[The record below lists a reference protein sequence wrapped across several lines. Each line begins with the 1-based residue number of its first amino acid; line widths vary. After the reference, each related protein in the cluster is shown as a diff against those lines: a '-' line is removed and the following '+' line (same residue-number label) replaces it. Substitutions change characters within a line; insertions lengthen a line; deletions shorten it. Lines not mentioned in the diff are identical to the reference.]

1 MTHTDNDD
9 SPQDMPERDPELPGA
24 PGGGE
29 GAKTAAKLP
38 QKTSQ
43 EMPREMRGR
52 RGLRGLG
59 DAFRYALQGFARTIR
74 TQRSMKIHLCVAI
87 LVLIVGIFVRLE
99 RIEWALIAICVG
111 LVLAS
116 ELINTAL
123 EAVVDIASPTFHPKA
138 KIAKDAAAA
147 AVFVFAVVSVIVGLL
162 VFATAFDRLL

>member
-1 MTHTDNDD
+1 ML
-9 SPQDMPERDPELPGA
+9 ERDTGQQGA
-24 PGGGE
+24 PE
-29 GAKTAAKLP
+29 EESGAKRAANLP
-38 QKTSQ
+38 QETPR
-43 EMPREMRGR
+43 EMPRETRER

-59 DAFRYALQGFARTIR
+59 DAFRYALQGFAHTTQ
-74 TQRSMKIHLCVAI
+74 TQRSMKIHLCVTV
-87 LVLIVGIFVRLE
+87 LVLIVGILVRLE
-99 RIEWALIAICVG
+99 RTEWALIAICVG